1 MKKESKKIKKI
12 CKLFFLIILIFF
24 IGGIAGVVGERFFMP
39 WLSSF
44 PSLEKYDFIQRAN
57 DKVTVI
63 ERTKEINVKEDF
75 SVANIAEKVS
85 PSVVSIISFQEKKE
99 VNNPLL
105 GQIKS
110 SNDIQRN
117 IKTGLI
123 LTNDGLLVSV
133 LDEVVR
139 EIIDSKEEREGQKK
153 EDDWKFKVLI
163 GDNREIDA
171 EIFAVDRFSNLVFYK
186 VDKNDLP
193 VPSLGDSSN
202 IEIGEKVVV
211 CGNAGGEYQNTF
223 SSGLIKEEDH
233 TFTLLNS
240 ELSSSEKLEGAL
252 LLDAIIEKRNIGGPV
267 LDYSGNVIGIA
278 NQIEKD
284 GDKIGF
290 VVPINNLKP
299 TINKVIKKE
308 EINNPYLGVYYLSI
322 NREISLLNSL
332 SVNRGALVYSF
343 SGQQGLAVI
352 KNSPADKA
360 GIKIGDI
367 ITHVNGKSV
376 DLDNP
381 LSSLIADNKPGEE
394 IDIRLIRGADKI
406 NIKVTLK

>member
-12 CKLFFLIILIFF
+12 FKLFFLIILIFF

>member
-1 MKKESKKIKKI
+1 
-12 CKLFFLIILIFF
+12 LIFF

>member
-1 MKKESKKIKKI
+1 
-12 CKLFFLIILIFF
+12 
-24 IGGIAGVVGERFFMP
+24 
-39 WLSSF
+39 
-44 PSLEKYDFIQRAN
+44 
-57 DKVTVI
+57 
-63 ERTKEINVKEDF
+63 
-75 SVANIAEKVS
+75 
-85 PSVVSIISFQEKKE
+85 
-99 VNNPLL
+99 
-105 GQIKS
+105 
-110 SNDIQRN
+110 
-117 IKTGLI
+117 
-123 LTNDGLLVSV
+123 
-133 LDEVVR
+133 
-139 EIIDSKEEREGQKK
+139 
-153 EDDWKFKVLI
+153 
-163 GDNREIDA
+163 
-171 EIFAVDRFSNLVFYK
+171 
-186 VDKNDLP
+186 

>member
-1 MKKESKKIKKI
+1 V
-12 CKLFFLIILIFF
+12 
-24 IGGIAGVVGERFFMP
+24 GGVAGVIGERFFMP

-44 PSLEKYDFIQRAN
+44 PSLEKYEFIQGAD

-85 PSVVSIISFQEKKE
+85 PSVVSIISFQEQKE

-110 SNDIQRN
+110 SNDIQKN

-133 LDEVVR
+133 LDEVA
-139 EIIDSKEEREGQKK
+139 KEVIETRKK
-153 EDDWKFKVLI
+153 SDQIRDEWNFKILI
-163 GDNREIDA
+163 GNNREIDA
-171 EIFAVDRFSNLVFYK
+171 EIFAIDEFSNLVFYK

-202 IEIGEKVVV
+202 VEIGEKVVV

-223 SSGLIKEEDH
+223 SSGLVKEKDH

-240 ELSSSEKLEGAL
+240 ELSSSEKLEGAF

-267 LDYSGNVIGIA
+267 LDYSGNVIGIS

-284 GDKIGF
+284 GEKIGF

-299 TINKVIKKE
+299 TISKVIKKE

-322 NREISLLNSL
+322 NREISLLNNL
-332 SVNRGALVYSF
+332 SVNRGALIYSF

-367 ITHVNGKSV
+367 ITHIDEKTI

-381 LSSLIADNKPGEE
+381 LSSLIVESNPGEE
-394 IDIRLIRGADKI
+394 IDIRLIRGEEKM